1 MCQGRHEGV
10 KGMSNRT
17 CPLGFKP
24 CCGSRLPSERLCLRS
39 SPSGAH
45 AHSGLAAE
53 LQPRSPSC
61 RHAGSPSTWMVPPC
75 WVVAVTQ
82 ARHDGDMTSGTKRQP
97 TLAPPELGLS
107 PGWGLP
113 GLALEL
119 TFDMPVRVRVETS
132 GSQLTGCE
140 PGLKSVGCPRFEGD
154 WMEFTRGVAREDSS
168 RGLTDTSSLGGELAG
183 AFS

>member
-1 MCQGRHEGV
+1 
-10 KGMSNRT
+10 MSNRT
-17 CPLGFKP
+17 RPLGFKP
-24 CCGSRLPSERLCLRS
+24 CCGSPLPSERLRLRS
-39 SPSGAH
+39 SSSGAY
-45 AHSGLAAE
+45 AHSRLATE
-53 LQPRSPSC
+53 LQLRSPSC
-61 RHAGSPSTWMVPPC
+61 PHAGSPSTRMVPPC

-82 ARHDGDMTSGTKRQP
+82 ARHDGDDGDVTSDTERQP

-107 PGWGLP
+107 PGRGLP

-119 TFDMPVRVRVETS
+119 TFDTPVRVRVETS
-132 GSQLTGCE
+132 GSQLMGRE